1 MKRAAFL
8 VLFACLSAALAPA
21 CTATDVSCP
30 TSLQGV
36 AAFFTAPKVPIDSKS
51 GCSGYSS
58 VPFQGEIQGESFPA
72 APAPLCYVSTSDDAC
87 DSCLGLECCYTVNS
101 TCSADATGAACAALP
116 AVSSCFTGALAGAC
130 AVACNPGD
138 AGSGGRGS

>member
-8 VLFACLSAALAPA
+8 LAALAPA

-58 VPFQGEIQGESFPA
+58 VPFQGESFPA

-116 AVSSCFTGALAGAC
+116 AVSRCFTGALAGAC
-130 AVACNPGD
+130 AMACKPGD
-138 AGSGGRGS
+138 AGSGGGGS